1 MLQYHQQIKR
11 KLGQRY
17 RLDPNMDDREYVDTL
32 TGYNTSLEKNELL
45 SLLKRLKQKDIS
57 EPEMVH
63 LAAEAS
69 KWIEIK
75 PWRTHEPNGSQEHF
89 SRLAYGSQ

>member
-32 TGYNTSLEKNELL
+32 AAYNASLEKDGLF

-69 KWIEIK
+69 KWIDK
-75 PWRTHEPNGSQEHF
+75 
-89 SRLAYGSQ
+89 